1 MVDIYKD
8 VKNLKYDDINAIGRK
23 SFIPGE
29 RITFRE
35 GGGRN
40 ATSDDDRRLK
50 RGRIA
55 EVNPSHLII
64 EEEVNVVGG
73 GTRIIRH
80 SVSYVDIYSQIAV
93 IEEKN
98 FPVGI
103 KGRAI
108 RETEEALMEDLLDSD
123 D

>member
-1 MVDIYKD
+1 MIDIYRD
-8 VKNLKYDDINAIGRK
+8 AKNLKYEDINSIGRNA
-23 SFIPGE
+23 FAPGE

-40 ATSDDDRRLK
+40 ATSEDDRRLK
-50 RGRIA
+50 KGRIA

-73 GTRIIRH
+73 GTRTIRH

-98 FPVGI
+98 FPTGF
-103 KGRAI
+103 KGKAI
-108 RETEEALMEDLLDSD
+108 RETEEALMEDLAGLDE
-123 D
+123 